1 MLLRQYG
8 FLGWDLLCFR
18 GRNGCSM
25 TSALLQLVMCL
36 CTESWAEEHTNDTH
50 TGSWGT
56 VVVVREISLETH
68 MMPYYSVSP
77 HPRKNRSGATET
89 NEAWPPT
96 SQSFFSRGKCVMPL
110 LGPLLPPATLF
121 YGTFRNA
128 IRAEMFPPLSKCLA
142 GSQGVQKPVGCA
154 ASCPF
159 PSPAVGRRDFCPSPT
174 ATHIS
179 G

>member
-1 MLLRQYG
+1 
-8 FLGWDLLCFR
+8 
-18 GRNGCSM
+18 
-25 TSALLQLVMCL
+25 
-36 CTESWAEEHTNDTH
+36 
-50 TGSWGT
+50 
-56 VVVVREISLETH
+56 
-68 MMPYYSVSP
+68 MPYYSVSP

-96 SQSFFSRGKCVMPL
+96 SQSFFIRAKRVMPL

-154 ASCPF
+154 ASCPL
-159 PSPAVGRRDFCPSPT
+159 PSPAAGRRDFCPLPQPPTFQSRGDRVMGRRSQCKKATSPPKEKLGVKHLRVWEAST
-174 ATHIS
+174 CFVRAQCCR
-179 G
+179 